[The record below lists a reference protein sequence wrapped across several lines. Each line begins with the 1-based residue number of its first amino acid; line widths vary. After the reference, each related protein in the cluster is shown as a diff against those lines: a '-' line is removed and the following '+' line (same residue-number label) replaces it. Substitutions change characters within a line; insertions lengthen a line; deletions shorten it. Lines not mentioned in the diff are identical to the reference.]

1 MRNGGRGPRGHGG
14 RVFSVCPCCA
24 KKLLSKAKAAEE
36 NALKKKKGSC
46 EFMRSASQRQIFQPC
61 NSIRPFQLCVHSKS
75 TAKLKNQF
83 QFKLLE

>member
-1 MRNGGRGPRGHGG
+1 MEEEALEVMVD
-14 RVFSVCPCCA
+14 VFSQLCPCCA
-24 KKLLSKAKAAEE
+24 KNLLSKAKAAEE
-36 NALKKKKGSC
+36 NALKKKKKGSC
-46 EFMRSASQRQIFQPC
+46 EFMRSASRRQIFQPC